1 MVSDSKH
8 SFFIFELKIKTENYN
23 SYKEGI
29 KATEDMVEPILARI
43 SASND
48 VFCVTSKTDPTQIIF
63 LVRTNNRKRLSLL
76 RNSLKK
82 FIHSYSQ
89 EDFNSLKSES
99 DKLRYS
105 YETLRVPEVE
115 KVLATTKKDF
125 FKQVNQFKKSE
136 NYNVK
141 SDTTISNKYNGED
154 LKVLMDRANWYSW
167 QTSLYDLLY
176 DRNNNLRSAHDR
188 EIIHCLCVSGNSRQI

>member
-1 MVSDSKH
+1 M
-8 SFFIFELKIKTENYN
+8 FELKIKTENYN

-29 KATEDMVEPILARI
+29 KSAEDMVEPILARI

-63 LVRTNNRKRLSLL
+63 LVRTNSRKRLSLL

-82 FIHSYSQ
+82 FIHSYNQ
-89 EDFNSLKSES
+89 EDYNSLKSEN
-99 DKLRYS
+99 DKLKYS
-105 YETLRVPEVE
+105 YETLKVPEVE

-125 FKQVNQFKKSE
+125 FKQVNQFQKSE

-141 SDTTISNKYNGED
+141 SDTTISTKYNGED
-154 LKVLMDRANWYSW
+154 LKVLMDRKNWYSW
-167 QTSLYDLLY
+167 QTSLYNLLY
-176 DRNNNLRSAHDR
+176 DHNNNLRSAHDR
-188 EIIHCLCVSGNSRQI
+188 EIIHCLCTSGNSRQIQI